1 LVIQTRAGVDFDVT
15 DEIESVIADENVAGV
30 LDGNRIEAR
39 GEGETKLTVKMGDL
53 VSSIPIEVKSFADL
67 SPVSFELDVQP
78 ILTSFGCNAGACHG
92 KARGQNGFQLSLLG
106 FDSDFDHNA
115 LTKHAR
121 GRRVFPAIASESLM
135 LRKATAAT
143 PHGGGERFDKDSPQY
158 DTLLRWIAGG
168 TLRRVEDEPKLTSVE
183 LYPTSQVLSPSGR
196 QRLLV
201 TAKYSDGT
209 SRDVTDMTS
218 FQSNEAVIV
227 AIDSKG
233 IAKAGNLP
241 GEATL
246 MARYQGFIDT
256 CNIAIPYSSPPPAE
270 YYAKLPKANFIDEL
284 VYQKLASL
292 GVSSSQPI
300 DDAKFMRRVYLDLIG
315 RLPSIDE
322 ARAFLVDT
330 SAGKRGRLLDTLLKR
345 PEYADHWASKWNDLL
360 RPNPY
365 RVGIK
370 TVFNYD
376 NWIRSSFRE
385 NKPYDQF
392 VRELITA
399 KGSAWRKG
407 HSTLFR
413 DRRAP
418 DELTT
423 MVSQLFLGIRLE
435 CAKCHHH
442 PFESWS
448 QDDFYSFAAYFAK
461 VGRKGPGLS
470 PPISGGEEI
479 IFNRGTGDV
488 THPLTGSVLAARPLF
503 ELPQDGVATNAGTA
517 VETVDNEDPR
527 EALADWM
534 TSKSNPFF
542 AQVMANRVWKEMMGR
557 GIVEPVDDLRVTNP
571 PTNAPLLKA
580 LGEYFQKNDYDIK
593 ALIRV
598 IAESNVYSLSS
609 LPTENNI
616 GDRQLF
622 SRHYRVR
629 LSAEVLHDAI
639 VDITHVPTS
648 FGAMPEPSR
657 ANQIWTHRVGS
668 IFLDTFG
675 RPDPNQDPPCE
686 RLEQSTVTQALH
698 LMNSPVLQ
706 KKFSSDSGWAKSLSE
721 TDLNNKEVAERL
733 YLAIY
738 GRFPSDAERQVVDG
752 WLTREGTERRQAT
765 EDLMWALI
773 NSPEFFFKD

>member
-1 LVIQTRAGVDFDVT
+1 
-15 DEIESVIADENVAGV
+15 
-30 LDGNRIEAR
+30 
-39 GEGETKLTVKMGDL
+39 
-53 VSSIPIEVKSFADL
+53 
-67 SPVSFELDVQP
+67 
-78 ILTSFGCNAGACHG
+78 
-92 KARGQNGFQLSLLG
+92 
-106 FDSDFDHNA
+106 
-115 LTKHAR
+115 
-121 GRRVFPAIASESLM
+121 
-135 LRKATAAT
+135 AAT
-143 PHGGGERFDKDSPQY
+143 PHGGGERFRRDSPQY
-158 DTLLRWIAGG
+158 DVLLRWIAGG
-168 TLRRVEDEPKLTSVE
+168 TRRRLEGEPQLTRVEVF
-183 LYPTSQVLSPSGR
+183 PTSQVLAPGVT

-201 TAKYSDGT
+201 TAHFSDG
-209 SRDVTDMTS
+209 SNRDVTDVTS
-218 FQSNEAVIV
+218 FQSNENVIV
-227 AIDSKG
+227 AVDRNG
-233 IAKAGNLP
+233 VARAGSLP

-246 MARYQGFIDT
+246 MARYQGFIAT
-256 CNIAIPYSSPPPAE
+256 CNLAIPHLSPPSDD
-270 YYAKLPKANFIDEL
+270 YYKGLPRANFIDEL
-284 VYQKLASL
+284 VILKLASL
-292 GVSSSQPI
+292 GVSSSEPI
-300 DDAKFMRRVYLDLIG
+300 GDAKFLRRVFLDVIG
-315 RLPSIDE
+315 RIPTVEETREFLNDLSPDKRHRLID
-322 ARAFLVDT
+322 
-330 SAGKRGRLLDTLLKR
+330 RLLER

-370 TVFNYD
+370 TVLNYD

-413 DRRAP
+413 DRRSP

-448 QDDFYSFAAYFAK
+448 QNDFYSFAAYFAK

-488 THPLTGSVLAARPLF
+488 THPLTGEVLAPRPLF
-503 ELPQDGVATNAGTA
+503 GVDEAKPATESTSVNAEALATA
-517 VETVDNEDPR
+517 DPR
-527 EALADWM
+527 DELADWM

-542 AQVMANRVWKEMMGR
+542 AEVMANRVWKEMMGR

-571 PTNAPLLKA
+571 PTNAALLEA
-580 LGEYFQKNDYDIK
+580 LGKHFQEQNYDIK

-598 IAESNVYSLSS
+598 IAQSNIYALSS
-609 LPTENNI
+609 LPTETNVT
-616 GDRQLF
+616 DRQLF

-629 LSAEVLHDAI
+629 LTAEVLHDAI
-639 VDITHVPTS
+639 VDITGVPTS
-648 FGAMPEPSR
+648 FSAMPDKSR
-657 ANQIWTHRVGS
+657 ANQIWTHRVDS

-698 LMNSPVLQ
+698 LMNSRELQ
-706 KKFSSDSGWAKSLSE
+706 TKFSSDSGWANTLCE
-721 TDLNNKEVAERL
+721 ADLDSNEVAERL
-733 YLAIY
+733 YLAIFS
-738 GRFPSDAERQVVDG
+738 RFPSDEERQLVAR
-752 WLTREGTERRQAT
+752 WLSRAGLQRRQSI